1 MSRAVEYGITTE
13 DFLKKPDQ
21 VVTYSEICSMLT
33 EVVRLRDGALVPQGE
48 TLAADALKSDEPM

>member
-13 DFLKKPDQ
+13 DFLKKPVQ
-21 VVTYSEICSMLT
+21 FVTYSEICSMLT

>member
-1 MSRAVEYGITTE
+1 MELSRAVEYGITTE

-48 TLAADALKSDEPM
+48 PPMP

>member
-13 DFLKKPDQ
+13 DFSKKPDQ
-21 VVTYSEICSMLT
+21 FVTYSEICSMLT